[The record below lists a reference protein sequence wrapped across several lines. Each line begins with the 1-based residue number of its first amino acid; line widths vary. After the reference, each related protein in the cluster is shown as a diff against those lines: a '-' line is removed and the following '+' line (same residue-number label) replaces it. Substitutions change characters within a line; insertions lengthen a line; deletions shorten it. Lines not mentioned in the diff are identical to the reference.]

1 MHEQCKQM
9 CDAQFLTYS
18 TKSKH
23 ILIHYD
29 SIPADHLNQTNVPVA
44 KVVEL
49 KDHLRLPDI
58 HLGYSNIPI

>member
-23 ILIHYD
+23 VLTHYD
-29 SIPADHLNQTNVPVA
+29 SIPADHLNQTNVPVT

-49 KDHLRLPDI
+49 KDAKGKDLV
-58 HLGYSNIPI
+58 SCSSSAS